1 MAKKVHGRKVLNM
14 VLESGQPYNRD
25 ALKEAMAAQFGQE
38 VQYHTCSVQ
47 DLTTDGL
54 IDLFLRKGKLVET
67 DAGIIGDA
75 SKQCGGH
82 H

>member
-1 MAKKVHGRKVLNM
+1 MAKTVHGRKVLNM

-25 ALKEAMAAQFGQE
+25 ALKDAMATQFGQD

-47 DLTTDGL
+47 ELSADGL
-54 IDLFLRKGKLVET
+54 IDLFLGKGKLVET
-67 DAGIIGDA
+67 DFGIIGDA
-75 SKQCGGH
+75 SKQCGH